1 MHRARAQERERENWG
16 MLWVTEVMYQAEIAG
31 KGAESTGRGGQRA
44 KSGTP
49 VFKYWVY
56 REELAKKMGWEWH

>member
-1 MHRARAQERERENWG
+1 

-56 REELAKKMGWEWH
+56 REELSKKMGWEWH